1 MTDRIYGSSSEL
13 IVSAVLRLGR
23 RLRAERPL
31 NSVPLSQ
38 LGALTHLARRGPMPA
53 ARLAELMRL
62 QPQSLTRLIAAL
74 EEDGLIS
81 RTPGEIDR
89 RTILLEITKTGRA
102 AVRHDL
108 AARRAWLEKALQK
121 VLTADER
128 RLLEAA
134 SPAMIKLA
142 DAGSEEMPDAFS
154 VPAAQRS

>member
-74 EEDGLIS
+74 EEDGLIERS
-81 RTPGEIDR
+81 PGEIDR
-89 RTILLEITKTGRA
+89 RTIMLEATKAGRA
-102 AVRHDL
+102 TVRHDL
-108 AARRAWLEKALQK
+108 SARQAWLEKAMHAELSVEERALLQ
-121 VLTADER
+121 
-128 RLLEAA
+128 AA
-134 SPAMIKLA
+134 
-142 DAGSEEMPDAFS
+142 
-154 VPAAQRS
+154 